1 LPPSKT
7 FEDIMN
13 IPQNLLYTKDHEWV
27 RIEGDTA
34 VVGITDYAQG
44 ELGDVVFVQLPSVG
58 AKVQQGQ
65 SIGSIEAVK
74 AVADIYSPISGEIAE
89 INPVLNDNPET
100 MNQEPYGKGWVA
112 RIKPS
117 NLAAERANLLD
128 AAAYSALV

>member
-1 LPPSKT
+1 
-7 FEDIMN
+7 MN

-58 AKVQQGQ
+58 TKIQQGQ
-65 SIGSIEAVK
+65 SMGSIEAVK
-74 AVADIYSPISGEIAE
+74 AVADIYSPLSGEVIE
-89 INPVLNDNPET
+89 VNSVLNDKPET

-112 RIKPS
+112 KIKPT
-117 NLAAERANLLD
+117 NLAADRGHLLD

>member
-1 LPPSKT
+1 
-7 FEDIMN
+7 MN
-13 IPQNLLYTKDHEWV
+13 IPQDLLYTKDHEWV
-27 RIEGDTA
+27 RVDGDSA

-58 AKVQQGQ
+58 TKVQQGQ
-65 SIGSIEAVK
+65 AMGSIEAVK
-74 AVADIYSPISGEIAE
+74 AVADIYAPLSGEVIEVNA
-89 INPVLNDNPET
+89 VLNDKPET

-117 NLAAERANLLD
+117 NLAADRATLLD